1 MEPLDPE
8 LRAALKESHPGLTDE
23 DIDRSEALLDER
35 MNTDPSED
43 PGRLDEL
50 DRARN
55 ELIRRAMPRYTEV
68 VRVFNARRVRPV
80 PEDDGDRT
88 QVTMKRPR
96 NEGGA

>member
-8 LRAALKESHPGLTDE
+8 LRAALKEAHPGLTDE